1 MIEVALVKRAVAMT
15 MHSPDDFVLQ
25 IVYTDKDGS
34 RTRRIVSPIRFVGQ
48 DRFEA
53 LCLCREEP
61 RHFFFDRC
69 QDVLLVHASEV
80 LMPVKI
86 EVLNEEPLDVV

>member
-1 MIEVALVKRAVAMT
+1 MNTPSEVKRAVSFAMRAQ
-15 MHSPDDFVLQ
+15 DDFVLQ
-25 IVYTDKDGS
+25 IVYQDKEGN
-34 RTRRIVSPIRFVGQ
+34 RTRRMVSPIRFIGQ

-80 LMPVKI
+80 LMPVEI
-86 EVLNEEPLDVV
+86 QVLEEPADVA